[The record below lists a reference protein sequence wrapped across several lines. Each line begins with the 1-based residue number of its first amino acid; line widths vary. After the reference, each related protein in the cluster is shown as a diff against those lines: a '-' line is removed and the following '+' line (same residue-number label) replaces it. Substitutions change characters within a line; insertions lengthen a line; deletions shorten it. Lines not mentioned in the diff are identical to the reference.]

1 MKRRDLRK
9 ESTLPEP
16 NKFLWRNPPQQNE
29 CLKTADDHK
38 QIAGKQV
45 TLKLKHQWQNKTQ
58 NSTNAR
64 ELKTLMIAQ
73 VFAPEQGGRRTFTR
87 RPYTNCFRQ
96 QPRHTL
102 ISQLYMTIITCFI
115 HDLII
120 YKIYAFIIDYLN
132 GFACGISVF
141 QEKFQKNKKPQY

>member
-1 MKRRDLRK
+1 MKRSNLRK
-9 ESTLPEP
+9 GNTIPEP
-16 NKFLWRNPPQQNE
+16 NKFLWRNHPQQNE

-45 TLKLKHQWQNKTQ
+45 TLKLKQQWQNKTQ

-73 VFAPEQGGRRTFTR
+73 VFAPEQRGRRTFTR
-87 RPYTNCFRQ
+87 IQVRPNTNCFRQ

-115 HDLII
+115 YDLII
-120 YKIYAFIIDYLN
+120 YKIYNIYTFNIDYLK

-141 QEKFQKNKKPQY
+141 